1 MLNKRD
7 EYIDYVEPVLCQE
20 CGTELDVWIDHI
32 PQITALCPDCALM
45 IGRRLLE
52 DVLCYHNGNA
62 VSLLSIMRYG
72 KEKTKV
78 KRRGLAEFM

>member
-1 MLNKRD
+1 MLHKRD
-7 EYIDYVEPVLCQE
+7 EYINDIRPVFCQE
-20 CGTELDVWIDHI
+20 CKAALDVWIDHI

-52 DVLCYHNGNA
+52 DVLCYHNGKSI
-62 VSLLSIMRYG
+62 SLLGIMRYG

-78 KRRGLAEFM
+78 KGRVLTEFM